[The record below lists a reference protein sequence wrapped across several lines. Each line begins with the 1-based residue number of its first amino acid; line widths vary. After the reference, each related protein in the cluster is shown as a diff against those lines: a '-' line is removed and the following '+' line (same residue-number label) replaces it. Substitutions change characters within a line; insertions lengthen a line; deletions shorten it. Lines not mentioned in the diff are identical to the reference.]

1 MRFHSVKYDEKLWVM
16 AYKSKYCLQIFT
28 EENIYLQGKTHL
40 IMIAEFDGLDQPEK
54 ELMYSLPIYVAVLI
68 AGADGKIDNNE
79 LKKAV
84 AISGLKTTKARKEL
98 IDFYTEV
105 NTDYEDKL
113 KMTIAN
119 LPSDVRE
126 REKILIEKIAEV
138 NAVMPKLESS
148 FAVKLYASLKEI
160 AKHIAEASGG
170 VFGYMSVGYEESK
183 LIDLKM
189 IKKPS

>member
-1 MRFHSVKYDEKLWVM
+1 
-16 AYKSKYCLQIFT
+16 
-28 EENIYLQGKTHL
+28 
-40 IMIAEFDGLDQPEK
+40 MIAEFDSLEQSEK
-54 ELMYSLPIYVAVLI
+54 DLMYSLPIYVAVLI
-68 AGADGKIDNNE
+68 AGADGNIDNNE

-98 IDFYTEV
+98 IDYYNEV

-119 LPSDVRE
+119 LPSGVKE
-126 REKILIEKIAEV
+126 REKLLIEEIAKV
-138 NAVMPKLESS
+138 NDVWPKLESS

-183 LIDLKM
+183 LIELKM
-189 IKKPS
+189 IKKPA

>member
-1 MRFHSVKYDEKLWVM
+1 
-16 AYKSKYCLQIFT
+16 
-28 EENIYLQGKTHL
+28 
-40 IMIAEFDGLDQPEK
+40 MIAEFEGLEQSEK
-54 ELMYSLPIYVAVLI
+54 DLMYSLPIYVAVLI
-68 AGADGKIDNNE
+68 AGADGKIDNHE

-84 AISGLKTTKARKEL
+84 AISNLKTTKARKDL
-98 IDFYTEV
+98 IDFYNEV

-119 LPSDVRE
+119 LPSTTKE
-126 REKILIEKIAEV
+126 REKLLIEEIGKV
-138 NAVMPKLESS
+138 NAIWPKIESS

-189 IKKPS
+189 IKKPA

>member
-1 MRFHSVKYDEKLWVM
+1 
-16 AYKSKYCLQIFT
+16 
-28 EENIYLQGKTHL
+28 
-40 IMIAEFDGLDQPEK
+40 MIPEFDQLEQSEK
-54 ELMYSLPIYVAVLI
+54 DLMYSLPIYVAVLI
-68 AGADGKIDNNE
+68 AGADGRIDNNE

-84 AISGLKTTKARKEL
+84 SISNLKTSKARKEL
-98 IDFYTEV
+98 IEYYNEV

-119 LPSDVRE
+119 LPSGTKE
-126 REKILIEKIAEV
+126 REKLLIEELGKVNDLWPKI
-138 NAVMPKLESS
+138 ESS

-189 IKKPS
+189 IKKPA

>member
-1 MRFHSVKYDEKLWVM
+1 
-16 AYKSKYCLQIFT
+16 
-28 EENIYLQGKTHL
+28 
-40 IMIAEFDGLDQPEK
+40 MIPEFDELNQSEK
-54 ELMYSLPIYVAVLI
+54 DLMYSLPIYVAVLI

-84 AISGLKTTKARKEL
+84 AISSLKTSKARKEL
-98 IDFYTEV
+98 IDFFSEV

-113 KMTIAN
+113 KITIAN
-119 LPSDVRE
+119 LPSGVKE
-126 REKILIEKIAEV
+126 REKLLIEEISKV
-138 NAVMPKLESS
+138 NAIWPKLESS

-183 LIDLKM
+183 LIELKM
-189 IKKPS
+189 IKKPA

>member
-1 MRFHSVKYDEKLWVM
+1 
-16 AYKSKYCLQIFT
+16 
-28 EENIYLQGKTHL
+28 
-40 IMIAEFDGLDQPEK
+40 MIAEFEGLEQSEK

-68 AGADGKIDNNE
+68 AGADGTIDSSE

-84 AISGLKTTKARKEL
+84 SISNHKTSKARKEL
-98 IDFYTEV
+98 IDYYQQV

-113 KMTIAN
+113 KMAIAN
-119 LPSDVRE
+119 LPAGTKE
-126 REKILIEKIAEV
+126 REKLLIEEISKV
-138 NAVMPKLESS
+138 NDILPKLETS
-148 FAVKLYASLKEI
+148 FAIKLYASLKEI

-189 IKKPS
+189 IKKPA